1 MDLKQLRLFIHVA
14 ELGGFARAA
23 DVLNV
28 GQPTLSRQIRALEV
42 DLGTTLFHRNG
53 RGVVLTPDGARFVDH
68 ARGVL
73 HAAEAAV
80 QVLHRDNRRLTG
92 RVVFGLTPSVGRL
105 LIPELVRRFRDE
117 LPNASL
123 SIVNLLSVAL
133 QDHMRAGRLDFAI
146 MHRPLPSREISVS
159 TLSIEELYLI
169 GPSKKGLKPEV
180 PFAQLESLPLAIP
193 STLHLIRRELER
205 EAARAGI
212 RLNVVL
218 EVDVLESLFDVVA
231 QGFGH
236 TVATKFP
243 LLSPSTPTG
252 LVAQRLISPSLAT
265 ELCLVT
271 PTTRQMTPL
280 QRAASE
286 LARQAFLDTTSR
298 PVPSGMLAILSPNL
312 KRPERAK

>member
-14 ELGGFARAA
+14 ELGGFAKAA

-53 RGVVLTPDGARFVDH
+53 RGVALTAEGARFVDH

-80 QVLHRDNRRLTG
+80 QVLHRDNRRLAG

-117 LPNASL
+117 LPSASL

-159 TLSIEELYLI
+159 TLSIEDLYLI
-169 GPSKKGLKPEV
+169 GPGKKSIASSV
-180 PFAQLESLPLAIP
+180 PFAHLGSLPLAIP

-205 EAARAGI
+205 EAARAGT

-231 QGFGH
+231 NGFGH

-243 LLSPSTPTG
+243 LLSPAAPPN
-252 LVAQRLISPSLAT
+252 LVAQRLVSPSLAT

-271 PTTRQMTPL
+271 PTTRKMTPL
-280 QRAASE
+280 QLAASE
-286 LARQAFLDTTSR
+286 LARRAFLDVASHPIPRRHLPTPRRSR
-298 PVPSGMLAILSPNL
+298 
-312 KRPERAK
+312 